1 MNKKKLQLSQ
11 NHPLILKYI
20 KCIQDFCTFKSKSLD
35 NKSTSTDSLLD
46 YSNYLYQT
54 HYRLTSS
61 FKLIDSLKKVQDEK
75 MIHKINEKIVEYVY
89 NILTDTLA
97 INNLS
102 SEDDFDDDCDTINK
116 KSLNSKSGNNNNSKS
131 IEHWNELFIN
141 ACQEIKSNYV
151 IKTK

>member
-1 MNKKKLQLSQ
+1 MSQ

-20 KCIQDFCTFKSKSLD
+20 KCIQDFCKFKSESLD
-35 NKSTSTDSLLD
+35 NKISSTDSLLD
-46 YSNYLYQT
+46 YANYLFQT
-54 HYRLTSS
+54 HYRLASS

-75 MIHKINEKIVEYVY
+75 IINKINEKLVEYVY

-102 SEDDFDDDCDTINK
+102 SEDDLDDDCDMNN
-116 KSLNSKSGNNNNSKS
+116 KSLNSKTDNKCLKTV
-131 IEHWNELFIN
+131 EHWNELFIN
-141 ACQEIKSNYV
+141 ACQDIKANYI